1 MEKSERAPD
10 SEWCRN
16 HIWNTTGFVPA
27 VYDNGTHYITNMTL
41 EALKTTGF

>member
-1 MEKSERAPD
+1 MFSLGEMEKSERAPD

-16 HIWNTTGFVPA
+16 
-27 VYDNGTHYITNMTL
+27 MTL